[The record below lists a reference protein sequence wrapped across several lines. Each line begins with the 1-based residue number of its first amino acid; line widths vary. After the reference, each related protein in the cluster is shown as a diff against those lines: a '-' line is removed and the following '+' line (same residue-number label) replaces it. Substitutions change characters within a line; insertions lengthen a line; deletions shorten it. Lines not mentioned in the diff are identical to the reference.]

1 MEISARIGNIEPS
14 RTAHFANL
22 VDGMRAAGNEVIN
35 LAIGEPHDPVAP
47 EILTATQEALQAG
60 HTRYSA
66 VPGLAP
72 LRAELAAPLPYHQ
85 ADNVIITNGSKQA
98 LFSIFQV
105 ICNPGDEVVIPLPC
119 WVSFPEQVK
128 LAGGEPVMVP
138 IVNHQLDLEA
148 LEAAIGPRCRAILLN
163 SPNNP
168 TGAVYPQEDLE
179 LVAALAQAKNLFVV
193 SDEAYADFLY
203 DNKPY
208 SSLTRFEHLVDRLI
222 VTGSFSKSYNMTG
235 FRIGYA
241 IAPPVVIRALI
252 DLQSHLAG
260 NVCTFAQH
268 GALAALQNHRTPDR
282 QRMVAALQ
290 KKRDAAYRQAR
301 KWSDCIKPTGA
312 FYLFPD
318 ISTKLKEGQTATDLA
333 INLLNEAKVA
343 VMPGEAF
350 GVNNH
355 LRIAFAVSDEDLAT
369 GLNRI
374 GNLL

>member
-1 MEISARIGNIEPS
+1 MEISARSVNIEPS
-14 RTAHFANL
+14 RTAQLANL
-22 VDGMRAAGNEVIN
+22 VAGMRAVGEEIIN

-47 EILTATQEALQAG
+47 EILTATQEALRAG

-66 VPGLAP
+66 IPGLES
-72 LRAELAAPLPYHQ
+72 LRTELAAPLPYHQ
-85 ADNVIITNGSKQA
+85 ADNIIITNGSKQA

-128 LAGGEPVMVP
+128 LAGGHPVMVP
-138 IVNHQLDLEA
+138 TVNHQLDLAA
-148 LEAAIGPRCRAILLN
+148 LEAAVGPRCRAILLN

-179 LVAALAQAKNLFVV
+179 QAAALALKKDLFVI

-203 DNKPY
+203 DDKPY
-208 SSLTRFEHLVDRLI
+208 TSLTQFENLADRLI
-222 VTGSFSKSYNMTG
+222 VTGSFSKSFNMTG
-235 FRIGYA
+235 FRVGYA
-241 IAPPVVIRALI
+241 IGPPVIIQALT

-268 GALAALQNHRTPDR
+268 GALAALQNRRAPDR
-282 QRMVAALQ
+282 QMVAALQ
-290 KKRDAAYRQAR
+290 KRRDAAYRLAR
-301 KWSDCIKPTGA
+301 KWSNCIKPAGA

-318 ISTKLKEGQTATDLA
+318 ISAKLNKGQTATDVA
-333 INLLNEAKVA
+333 IYLLNEAKVA

-350 GVNNH
+350 GVENH
-355 LRIAFAVSDEDLAT
+355 LRIAFAASDEDVVT
-369 GLNRI
+369 GLERI
-374 GNLL
+374 GKLL